1 MSIAISDIVF
11 FDQSTAEKETYQ
23 TPEEKRINGN
33 PLQAIIN
40 HYSDSSNQFHTGI
53 WESEVGCWHVH
64 YTEHEFCQIL
74 DGISIVRDK
83 NGNER
88 TLQTGDNFVI
98 PAGFE
103 GEWEVVEPCR
113 KIYVIF
119 EPAS

>member
-11 FDQSTAEKETYQ
+11 FDQSAAEKEMYQ
-23 TPEEKRINGN
+23 TAEEKRINGN
-33 PLQAIIN
+33 PLQAVIN
-40 HYSDSSNQFHTGI
+40 HYSDKSNQFHAGI
-53 WESEVGCWHVH
+53 WESETGCWHVH

-74 DGISIVRDK
+74 EGVSIVRDK

-88 TLQTGDNFVI
+88 TLRAGDNFVI

-103 GEWEVVEPCR
+103 GEWEVVEPCK

-119 EPAS
+119 ESAS